1 MSNQGSPS
9 GKGGRWIT
17 VAVIAVL
24 AVALTVCVV
33 LLVSRSGAGDT
44 GEEPSNLA
52 NNDDNRAS
60 LTVLDRGF
68 VDESNADDIMSEL
81 SDKVEEGMFECMMST
96 TWTFED
102 ADSASPNS
110 YVANVERNQ
119 HAIYFDVY
127 EAQTDELLYSSPI
140 LPVGSEIQNIK
151 LDKQLSAGNY
161 DAVVMYTLVN
171 EAYEEVSTVGFRITI
186 SVKK

>member
-1 MSNQGSPS
+1 MSNQKSTER
-9 GKGGRWIT
+9 KEGRWIIA
-17 VAVIAVL
+17 AVIAVL
-24 AVALTVCVV
+24 AVALVICIV
-33 LLVSRSGAGDT
+33 LLVSRSGDT
-44 GEEPSNLA
+44 GEAQPGLDNSND
-52 NNDDNRAS
+52 NNAS

-68 VDESNADDIMSEL
+68 VDESNVDDIMSEL

-102 ADSASPNS
+102 AASASSNS
-110 YVANVERNQ
+110 YVANVESNR

-127 EAQTDELLYSSPI
+127 LDQTEELIYSSPI
-140 LPVGSEIQNIK
+140 LPVGSEIHGIK
-151 LDKQLSAGNY
+151 LDKELSAGDY
-161 DAVVMYTLVN
+161 DAIVMYTLVN

>member
-9 GKGGRWIT
+9 GKGGRWVT
-17 VAVIAVL
+17 VTVVAVL
-24 AVALTVCVV
+24 AVALTVCII
-33 LLVSRSGAGDT
+33 LLVFRPGDT
-44 GEEPSNLA
+44 GEKHPDLV
-52 NNDDNRAS
+52 NNDENNAS

-68 VDESNADDIMSEL
+68 VDENNADDIMSEL

-102 ADSASPNS
+102 AASASPNS

-127 EAQTDELLYSSPI
+127 EAQTNELLYSSPI

-151 LDKQLSAGNY
+151 LDKQLSAGDY

>member
-1 MSNQGSPS
+1 MSKQESPVRS
-9 GKGGRWIT
+9 RGRWVL
-17 VAVIAVL
+17 VAVVAVL
-24 AVALTVCVV
+24 AVALIVCIV
-33 LLVSRSGAGDT
+33 LLVSRFGDT
-44 GEEPSNLA
+44 GDAPSGLD
-52 NNDDNRAS
+52 NNDNDAP

-102 ADSASPNS
+102 AASASSNS
-110 YVANVERNQ
+110 YVANVESNL

-127 EAQTDELLYSSPI
+127 IDQTEELIYSSPI
-140 LPVGSEIQNIK
+140 LPVGSEIRGIK
-151 LDKQLSAGNY
+151 LDKELSAGDY
-161 DAVVMYTLVN
+161 DAIVMYTLVN

-186 SVKK
+186 SIKK